1 MNVMHTALLWL
12 GVLAGGGVGAVLRFL
27 VDGAVSRRLP
37 GRLPYGTLV
46 VNVSGAFVL
55 GVLDGVVLPR
65 DEALL
70 FGTGVI
76 GAYTTFSTWMF
87 ETQRLGEERQL
98 ARAIANIWVSLI
110 AGVGLAALGLWWGG
124 TW

>member
-1 MNVMHTALLWL
+1 MSAVHTTVLWL
-12 GVLAGGGVGAVLRFL
+12 GVLACGGVGAVLRFL
-27 VDGAVSRRLP
+27 VDGAVSRRLS
-37 GRLPYGTLV
+37 GRFPYGTLV
-46 VNVSGAFVL
+46 VNLSGAFVL
-55 GVLDGVVLPR
+55 GLLDGIVLPG

-87 ETQRLGEERQL
+87 ETQRLGEERQV
-98 ARAIANIWVSLI
+98 ARAVANIWVSLV